1 MKALERWLDIRPE
14 ETRAVVLAALG
25 AFLILGF
32 MIVGRSLR
40 EAFYLTS
47 FDVKTLPYI
56 TAAAAALS
64 LAVVSGSSRF
74 LASRPPLKVLQIL
87 LAVVFLGVAAL
98 WPLVNV
104 SRVAIVV
111 FYLWTSLGA
120 MVLASGFWIVVAD
133 IFPLRSAKRLFGLIS
148 AGGTAGAMV
157 IGTSLGKITR
167 AVDVFWLV
175 PSLLA
180 FLGLLALVI
189 SLSPHGTSAK
199 GEGETQGKERLFE
212 GLKLLWA
219 DGHLR
224 TLGLIVMTATV
235 ASTLLD
241 YQFKEVVR
249 STYQSKQELTGF
261 FGAFY
266 GWTGAVSLALQIFL
280 ASRIVARWGVGWA
293 LAILP
298 FCLFSG
304 ALGFFV
310 WPGMLAATLV
320 RGADNSLRKSIY
332 RSGVEILYV
341 PVSPE
346 VRRKTK
352 TLIDSTLDSA
362 AEGLGAGLIFLWVSL
377 GGFPSR
383 TLSLGIAGFAVVF
396 LLLSRRMHHRYFET
410 LVDRLRER
418 SEKPG
423 DGDAAPGLFSSED
436 LLSVTMTRAEM
447 PALLKALRK
456 KAGASRPQESP
467 PVTSPSLSNPS
478 PSEDDLI
485 RALARDALVPE
496 TVDRLAGLGD
506 RVMPRLQ
513 KSLLDESEDFV
524 IRRRIPRVLARM
536 DIEAADRAL
545 LAGLTAGRFE
555 VRYRCGLAIMRR
567 KKAGM
572 KETAVADRCDA
583 IWKAVR
589 FEVGHGKAVWE
600 MQKVLDDLDPGDGDV
615 FVEGRVNARGEL
627 SLEHTFRLLA
637 VLLDPDIVE
646 VAFRGIL
653 ANDEKLKSYS
663 LEYLEQVLP
672 ADVRDKLWPFIGDLS
687 AAQKEKSARPLEAI
701 VSDLVKTGATLFF
714 KDDEKARLKK
724 ILGDS

>member
-56 TAAAAALS
+56 TASAAVLS
-64 LAVVSGSSRF
+64 LAVVSGYSRF
-74 LASRPPLKVLQIL
+74 LASRSPLKVLQIL
-87 LAVVFLGVAAL
+87 LATVFLGVAAL
-98 WPLVNV
+98 WPLIDV
-104 SRVAIVV
+104 SRVAVVV

-133 IFPLRSAKRLFGLIS
+133 IFPLRGAKRLFGLIS

-157 IGTSLGKITR
+157 LGASLGRLTR

-180 FLGLLALVI
+180 FLGFLALVV
-189 SLSPHGTSAK
+189 SLSPHKASEKGTEAQKRESF
-199 GEGETQGKERLFE
+199 GD
-212 GLKLLWA
+212 GLRLLWA

-224 TLGLIVMTATV
+224 TLGLIVMTATM

-241 YQFKEVVR
+241 YQFKEIVR
-249 STYQSKQELTGF
+249 ATYHSKQELTGF

-266 GWTGAVSLALQIFL
+266 GWTGAASLTLQIFL

-293 LAILP
+293 LAVLP
-298 FCLFSG
+298 FCLFAG
-304 ALGFFV
+304 ALGFFI
-310 WPGMLAATLV
+310 WPGMIAATLA

-341 PVSPE
+341 PVSPD

-383 TLSLGIAGFAVVF
+383 PLSLGVAGFAVVF
-396 LLLSRRMHHRYFET
+396 LFLAWRMHHRYFET

-418 SEKPG
+418 SGEEDDVTSG
-423 DGDAAPGLFSSED
+423 RILSED

-456 KAGASRPQESP
+456 KAKLPERRE
-467 PVTSPSLSNPS
+467 SLSIETSAPS
-478 PSEDDLI
+478 ILSEDDWI
-485 RALARDALVPE
+485 RCLTRDSQVAQ
-496 TVDRLAGLGD
+496 TVDRLAGFGE
-506 RVMPRLQ
+506 RIIPRLQ
-513 KSLLDESEDFV
+513 KCLLDEPEDFV
-524 IRRRIPRVLARM
+524 IRRRIPRVLAKM
-536 DIEAADRAL
+536 DLEAADRAL

-567 KKAGM
+567 KKAEM

-600 MQKVLDDLDPGDGDV
+600 MQKVLDDLDPGDGDA
-615 FVEGRVNARGEL
+615 FVERRVNARGEL

-701 VSDLVKTGATLFF
+701 VSDLVKTGATLFL